1 MFRLN
6 QFDANNIKQ
15 FLKHKTYRNINLYI
29 DFDNMLF
36 GIYYPEV
43 YCSQTSYIQAIIT
56 AIETS
61 IKRLYAIYKNFETD
75 FEHVNVI
82 CFAAFGKEKLREIDS
97 EYKKRNKLNYTVAL
111 DVLNFIRQNAN
122 TNDFIKGT
130 RQIVLK
136 ITQLILNKA
145 FKDFCFVISENIDS
159 DIIPY
164 YVINWLN
171 NQKTAHVI
179 ISSDKDFIQLL
190 SNKHIYQYRTTY
202 KKSVFTSNNV
212 MKNYTVLEQASID
225 TEIKPFKNSLLN
237 VLYFAIIGDTTDNI
251 KPLIKRYRLKS
262 KINIVTELSKYEDL
276 EIETIEQLQKVVSLS
291 NRNFDNDFKQPITKD
306 SIKENPV
313 HKNLTLV
320 SFELQDRFII
330 DNSTRLN
337 LRNQVDLLKQGNETP
352 FEYANN
358 IVWQLFRIKL
368 F

>member
-15 FLKHKTYRNINLYI
+15 FLSHKTYRNINLYI

-61 IKRLYAIYKNFETD
+61 IKRLYAIYKSFETD
-75 FEHVNVI
+75 FEQVNVV

-111 DVLNFIRQNAN
+111 DVLNFIKQNAN
-122 TNDFIKGT
+122 TDDFIKGT

-136 ITQLILNKA
+136 VTQLILNKA

-164 YVINWLN
+164 YAINWLN

-179 ISSDKDFIQLL
+179 ISSDKDFVQLL
-190 SNKHIYQYRTTY
+190 NNKHIYQYRTTY
-202 KKSVFTSNNV
+202 RKPIFANNN
-212 MKNYTVLEQASID
+212 MIKHYTILEQASID

-251 KPLIKRYRLKS
+251 KPLIKRYGLKS
-262 KINIVTELSKYEDL
+262 KANVITELRRFEDS
-276 EIETIEQLQKVVSLS
+276 EIENIEQLQKIVSLS
-291 NRNFDNDFKQPITKD
+291 NRSFDNDFKQPITKD
-306 SIKENPV
+306 SIKENPI
-313 HKNLTLV
+313 HKNLALI

-337 LRNQVDLLKQGNETP
+337 LRNQIDLLRQGDEKP